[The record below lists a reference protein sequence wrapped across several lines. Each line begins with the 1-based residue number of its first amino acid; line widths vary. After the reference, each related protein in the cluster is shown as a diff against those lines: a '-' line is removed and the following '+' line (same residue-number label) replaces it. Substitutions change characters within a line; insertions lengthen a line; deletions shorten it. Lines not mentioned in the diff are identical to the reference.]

1 MNVSPPDLDPAR
13 YRALAEF
20 RNRLRHF
27 LQFSDRAAR
36 SAGIEPQQ
44 HQLMLAIKGLP
55 EGARPTIRELAG
67 RLLIKHHSTV
77 ELINRLE
84 RRGAV
89 VRTQSS
95 DDAREVLIKLTRGGE
110 ALLRRLSIAHREELD
125 TAGPELARALKAVIR
140 KSRAGRR
147 AA

>member
-1 MNVSPPDLDPAR
+1 VNASPPDLDAAR
-13 YRALAEF
+13 YRALADF
-20 RNRLRHF
+20 RNRLRRF
-27 LQFSDRAAR
+27 LQFSDCAAR
-36 SAGIEPQQ
+36 AAGIEPQQ

-55 EGARPTIRELAG
+55 EGVRPTIRELAS
-67 RLLIKHHSTV
+67 RLLLKHHSTV
-77 ELINRLE
+77 ELIDRLE

-89 VRTQSS
+89 VRAQSP

-140 KSRAGRR
+140 KSRTARQ

>member
-1 MNVSPPDLDPAR
+1 VNSSPPDLDPAS

-27 LQFSDRAAR
+27 LQFSERAAR

-55 EGARPTIRELAG
+55 DGARPTIRELAS
-67 RLLIKHHSTV
+67 RLLLKHHSTV
-77 ELINRLE
+77 ELIDRLE

-89 VRTQSS
+89 VRTESS
-95 DDAREVLIKLTRGGE
+95 DDAREVLIKLTRTGE
-110 ALLRRLSIAHREELD
+110 ALLRRLSIAHRQELD
-125 TAGPELARALKAVIR
+125 TGGPELARALKAVIR
-140 KSRAGRR
+140 KSRAGKK